1 MNGALS
7 SRAATGQLR
16 HVKHDVKVPIDHFE
30 SQMGHVS
37 QSQVVTGM
45 FFAMEPDIVERRFGS
60 AGGVLGSP
68 SARKPAPV
76 LFSESNQTVKQAR
89 QAPGRGACCRA
100 SGQASRAVCHH
111 FSTAMNSSIPLGAAT
126 KFMGIETCSLPVRQR
141 SEFELLPIACQVFET
156 VGFHHQTS
164 VDASFPARMGP
175 CR

>member
-1 MNGALS
+1 VVTNNRDVKFGLVFATKGFPKYNDHMNGALS

-76 LFSESNQTVKQAR
+76 LFSETNQTVKQAR
-89 QAPGRGACCRA
+89 QAPGRGLLQ
-100 SGQASRAVCHH
+100 S
-111 FSTAMNSSIPLGAAT
+111 
-126 KFMGIETCSLPVRQR
+126 VRPSEQR
-141 SEFELLPIACQVFET
+141 SVSPLQHRREFQHSAWRSDEVYGHRDMQSSS
-156 VGFHHQTS
+156 QTTQ
-164 VDASFPARMGP
+164 RI
-175 CR
+175 

>member
-1 MNGALS
+1 MIMNRVHVLVWFGLVFATKGFPKYNDHMNGALS

-89 QAPGRGACCRA
+89 QAPGRGHAAERQAKRA
-100 SGQASRAVCHH
+100 AQCV
-111 FSTAMNSSIPLGAAT
+111 T
-126 KFMGIETCSLPVRQR
+126 
-141 SEFELLPIACQVFET
+141 
-156 VGFHHQTS
+156 TS
-164 VDASFPARMGP
+164 APP
-175 CR
+175 